1 MNTMNTRARHLP
13 HILHKEIDVSAAFLF
28 GRGKDQLYQ
37 GTCILYVIYTKLVI
51 QQVLVEVSS
60 SFDIIDP
67 A

>member
-1 MNTMNTRARHLP
+1 M
-13 HILHKEIDVSAAFLF
+13 SAAFLF